1 LSGTA
6 RRRPSA
12 TENASL
18 RNRRESAVVDLLIDR
33 LADRLAD
40 RSGVRHAP
48 PWEPKQNVLL
58 GVLDPIWVRPPA
70 VASSGDAAEN
80 DDSGEASETSNS
92 AETEQA
98 TTPIGEIPSLG
109 VDFRVRACGA
119 EKLTLNVDIAFAVY
133 LEEIATLE
141 EQRTYLGGAVP
152 ATTTTGTTD
161 GPGNHTEP
169 TANPTAD
176 GDTAQG
182 DGQPTDTAVQS
193 ADSALI
199 GSDGRG
205 PSSADTGRRGREKKT
220 RLLGAWRRHDINV
233 PRFQVEVPLDGS
245 VTTVSDR
252 LAAPA
257 RSVID
262 GHYAQPNA
270 LRPLITKRNELPRTA
285 LKDQAAFHAHI
296 TGMLDMEWQPT
307 YPDLELTAFAQALG
321 EDDYLVSV
329 ALRNT
334 TQLTGR
340 MTQDLSAYDC
350 QLAVFPAAETPLVP
364 QRFELAPD
372 DYRLADLA
380 DVVGHGTGCIAVPA
394 EGGGIRSDTL
404 PTFTQPVIEP
414 RDDHITAPRWS
425 KLANDPVPILNSIQV
440 AMEDFERDFTKFVD
454 SAAGQPHYSDARKDL
469 AQFSDELRRFRLGR
483 SAIRGDSRLEQAFK
497 LANEVFAQANADA
510 SFDTWRLFQIVYIVS
525 HLPAL
530 AVREHTDT
538 EMRREL
544 DHVDVLW
551 FPAGGG
557 KTEAYLGLIIA
568 ALFYDRLRGK
578 HAGVTSWLRFPLRM
592 LSVQQL
598 FRTLRVLVIAEDLR
612 VERGI
617 GSRHDDPF
625 ALGYLVGSGG
635 TPNALKWPQG
645 WWKGWEAESRLAAKE
660 GFSEDHEEHRL
671 VTRCPYCGRD
681 EVVLSLDT
689 DTVRLVHEC
698 AACSRQLPLYMTDE
712 EVYRY
717 LPSVL
722 ISTVDKLTGYT
733 WFPEFTAFSRGP
745 RFRCSRHG
753 YFSVPT
759 QGTCTVGS
767 DLCQPP
773 KQGHPEARPVKDPVP
788 ALTIQDEMHLLKE
801 ELGAFGGH
809 YEGLIAELQRG
820 GPSEMPTK
828 VLAASATIEQYED
841 QLRQVYGRIPRAFPS
856 AGYERERSF
865 YTRTIPD
872 VRRTFVG
879 VLPHY
884 RRKADV
890 AAIVQTELLRTVAE
904 LQDAGQPIDELGIDP
919 GWWEASAATDDALDL
934 LFNYEV
940 SLGYVNS
947 KAHGA
952 KLDEE
957 LGLLSDQ
964 LEAEGR
970 GPVERAV
977 LTGQVPIPDL
987 ADAIGRVQGEK
998 RSMERARRLRALVGT
1013 SVVSHGVDLD
1023 RLNVLVL
1030 AGMPTTAADYIQVTA
1045 RSGRTHAGLVV
1056 TVYDSFNRRERSL
1069 FSNFASYHRF
1079 LDQMVTPVPVNK
1091 YAFFVA
1097 DRTVPGITLA
1107 LLHDLARDSA
1117 FNGPVQGVKYA
1128 KDFQNW
1134 WNSNRKPIDTA
1145 IRNRLRRCYETPV
1158 AGVNDPAMERE
1169 LGDRAM
1175 RRWTETEYHSL
1186 SIPAQESQTA
1196 RLFNIPPLPNFR
1208 DIDEPAGFT
1217 VWFPSRDAFER
1228 ITGGLPD
1235 DDTSSDTNAMEE

>member
-1 LSGTA
+1 MPNPVCRGNRSSSEQSTTPDHTCDRLTAAGRVKGVLLLSGPA
-6 RRRPSA
+6 RRSPSA
-12 TENASL
+12 PENASL

-40 RSGVRHAP
+40 RGGARHAP

-58 GVLDPIWVRPPA
+58 GVLEPIWVRPPA
-70 VASSGDAAEN
+70 VASGEDTAE
-80 DDSGEASETSNS
+80 DDTGEANETGNS

-119 EKLTLNVDIAFAVY
+119 DKVTLNVDVAFAVY
-133 LEEIATLE
+133 LEEIATLD
-141 EQRTYLGGAVP
+141 EQRTYLGAP
-152 ATTTTGTTD
+152 IQATTTSG
-161 GPGNHTEP
+161 
-169 TANPTAD
+169 TAD
-176 GDTAQG
+176 GTGNCIDLSAT
-182 DGQPTDTAVQS
+182 QS
-193 ADSALI
+193 ADGNASHGGGQPAGAAAQSTEWALI
-199 GSDGRG
+199 GSDGG
-205 PSSADTGRRGREKKT
+205 GHSSADAGRRGRERRT
-220 RLLGAWRRHDINV
+220 RLLGAWRRHDVNV
-233 PRFQVEVPLDGS
+233 PSFHIVVPLDGG
-245 VTTVSDR
+245 VAVERDR
-252 LAAPA
+252 LDTPA

-262 GHYAQPNA
+262 RHYAQSNA
-270 LRPLITKRNELPRTA
+270 MRPLTTRRNELPRTA
-285 LKDQAAFHAHI
+285 LKDEDTFRAHVI
-296 TGMLDMEWQPT
+296 GMLDTGWQPV

-321 EDDYLVSV
+321 DDEYLVSV

-334 TQLTGR
+334 TQLIGR
-340 MTQDLSAYDC
+340 AMQDLSVYDC
-350 QLAVFPAAETPLVP
+350 QLAVFPAADTPLVP
-364 QRFELAPD
+364 QRFDLAPD

-380 DVVGHGTGCIAVPA
+380 DVVGHGTGCVAVPA
-394 EGGGIRSDTL
+394 EPGGIRSDTL
-404 PTFTQPVIEP
+404 PAFSQPVIEP
-414 RDDHITAPRWS
+414 RDDHIAAPRWS
-425 KLANDPVPILNSIQV
+425 ELASDPVPILNSIQV

-454 SAAGQPHYSDARKDL
+454 TAAGQPYYSDAGKDL
-469 AQFSDELRRFRLGR
+469 EQFSDELRRFRLGR
-483 SAIRGDSRLEQAFK
+483 SAMRDDSRLERAFK
-497 LANEVFAQANADA
+497 LANEVFAQANAGA

-530 AVREHTDT
+530 AARERTDA

-544 DHVDVLW
+544 DYVDVLW

-598 FRTLRVLVIAEDLR
+598 FRMLRVLVVAEDLR

-625 ALGYLVGSGG
+625 ALGYLVGAGG
-635 TPNALKWPQG
+635 TPNALKWPRG
-645 WWKGWEAESRLAAKE
+645 WWKGWEAESRLAAK
-660 GFSEDHEEHRL
+660 GTFSEDHEEHRL

-681 EVVLSLDT
+681 EVVLVLDT
-689 DTVRLVHEC
+689 DTIRLVHEC
-698 AACSRQLPLYMTDE
+698 AACGRELPLYMTDE

-745 RFRCSRHG
+745 RFRCPQHG

-773 KQGHPEARPVKDPVP
+773 KQGHPQARPVKDPVP
-788 ALTIQDEMHLLKE
+788 ALTVQDEMHLLKE

-820 GPSEMPTK
+820 GPSGMPTK

-865 YTRTIPD
+865 YTRTISD

-879 VLPHY
+879 ILPHY

-890 AAIVQTELLRTVAE
+890 AAIVQAELLRTVAE
-904 LQDAGQPIDELGIDP
+904 LQDADKPLDVLGIDP
-919 GWWEASAATDDALDL
+919 GLWEPPAASDDALDL

-970 GPVERAV
+970 GPVGRAV

-998 RSMERARRLRALVGT
+998 RSLGRAKRLRALVGT

-1117 FNGPVQGVKYA
+1117 FDGPVQGVKYA
-1128 KDFQNW
+1128 KNFQNW
-1134 WNSNRKPIDTA
+1134 WNTQPQRYRRRDPGPAAPLLRDTRRRSERPRDGTRA
-1145 IRNRLRRCYETPV
+1145 RRPRNAAL
-1158 AGVNDPAMERE
+1158 
-1169 LGDRAM
+1169 DRD
-1175 RRWTETEYHSL
+1175 R
-1186 SIPAQESQTA
+1186 I
-1196 RLFNIPPLPNFR
+1196 PLP
-1208 DIDEPAGFT
+1208 EHPGPGVTHGALVQHPA
-1217 VWFPSRDAFER
+1217 AIE
-1228 ITGGLPD
+1228 LPGH
-1235 DDTSSDTNAMEE
+1235 